1 MILLDTHVLLWLA
14 VRPARLSKAATR
26 AIKRAERAERA
37 GGVAISSITLWEIA
51 QLVDDGRVKV
61 HGSTEGFLESL
72 CQSSELAVLEITAE
86 IAALAFQFPSGFPRD
101 PADRL
106 IGATARAH
114 GIPLVTKDQPMQDC
128 PLIETVW

>member
-1 MILLDTHVLLWLA
+1 MILLDTHVLVWLT
-14 VRPARLSKAATR
+14 VKPERLSKAATR
-26 AIKRAERAERA
+26 VVKRAERA

-51 QLVDDGRVKV
+51 HLVDHGRVKI
-61 HGSTEGFLESL
+61 HGSTEAFLDSL
-72 CQSSELAVLEITAE
+72 CQSSELAVLDITPE
-86 IAALAFQFPSGFPRD
+86 IAALAFQFPPGFPRD

-128 PLIETVW
+128 PLVDTVW